1 MMRTG
6 AALLIMLTVTMLLA
20 AKFAITITLKIEPT
34 KTHERKMDVV
44 DQNDAIDN
52 YYSGSLMKDLNFVL
66 QVAEYKGEYYRQHP
80 VIQSFWEVFF
90 EFPIDMKKK
99 FLGML
104 EVEIHWSPQ
113 LRSRG
118 LLSFLPQR
126 EVERPW
132 EWGCDG
138 LCHCSCY
145 CVDWVVTR
153 TVEGAKSRIR
163 VDARELTEDRR
174 CIDPSASSPCIFKQ
188 KKLFVRGLK
197 CTGNNY
203 PNSFQVCCRCRVLYV
218 S

>member
-1 MMRTG
+1 MEP
-6 AALLIMLTVTMLLA
+6 
-20 AKFAITITLKIEPT
+20 FPLKIEPT
-34 KTHERKMDVV
+34 KKHERKMDVD

-118 LLSFLPQR
+118 LPSFLPQR

-132 EWGCDG
+132 
-138 LCHCSCY
+138 
-145 CVDWVVTR
+145 
-153 TVEGAKSRIR
+153 
-163 VDARELTEDRR
+163 
-174 CIDPSASSPCIFKQ
+174 
-188 KKLFVRGLK
+188 
-197 CTGNNY
+197 
-203 PNSFQVCCRCRVLYV
+203 
-218 S
+218 

>member
-1 MMRTG
+1 
-6 AALLIMLTVTMLLA
+6 
-20 AKFAITITLKIEPT
+20 
-34 KTHERKMDVV
+34 MDVA

-104 EVEIHWSPQ
+104 GISLIAATSFPGFPFFSSP
-113 LRSRG
+113 
-118 LLSFLPQR
+118 R
-126 EVERPW
+126 EVERLW
-132 EWGCDG
+132 ERGCDRP
-138 LCHCSCY
+138 CHCSCY

-153 TVEGAKSRIR
+153 TVEWAKSRIR

-188 KKLFVRGLK
+188 KKLFARGLK

-203 PNSFQVCCRCRVLYV
+203 PNSFQSLL
-218 S
+218 